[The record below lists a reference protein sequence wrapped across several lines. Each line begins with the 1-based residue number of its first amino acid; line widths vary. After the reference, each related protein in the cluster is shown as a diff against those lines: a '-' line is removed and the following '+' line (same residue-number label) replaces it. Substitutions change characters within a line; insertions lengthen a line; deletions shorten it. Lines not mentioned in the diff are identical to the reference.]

1 MTIDSNPSSFQDGY
15 LEQDQIDIDLPD
27 NNENQQGPPRNTHD
41 LGFAGTRL
49 IVKPD
54 SRTELPYM
62 LPVGHSVPI
71 WKIIAKF
78 VSQDLSKVSLP
89 VVLCEPL
96 NILQRSTEMMA
107 HHDLLKQGADSSDS
121 QYRLICCALFGI
133 LQHSFSIDRF
143 KKPFNPILGETYE
156 YVTEDY
162 RYVSEQV
169 SHHPPISAFNFEGNG
184 YSGDGI
190 SYVVQKF

>member
-1 MTIDSNPSSFQDGY
+1 MIKRSRTMTIDSNPSSFQDGY
-15 LEQDQIDIDLPD
+15 LEHDQIDIDLPD

-96 NILQRSTEMMA
+96 NIL
-107 HHDLLKQGADSSDS
+107 
-121 QYRLICCALFGI
+121 
-133 LQHSFSIDRF
+133 
-143 KKPFNPILGETYE
+143 
-156 YVTEDY
+156 
-162 RYVSEQV
+162 
-169 SHHPPISAFNFEGNG
+169 
-184 YSGDGI
+184 
-190 SYVVQKF
+190 